1 MSLLGDVL
9 GAIDSVF
16 VILGIIDLI
25 SIPLLLIGYWSGIVS
40 GNVAALSSVI
50 LILVTFIVGAI
61 ESEILQSLIEGIATI
76 IVTIVEGIASLIEA
90 IIGIFS

>member
-1 MSLLGDVL
+1 MSLLSDVL
-9 GAIDSVF
+9 GAIDSF
-16 VILGIIDLI
+16 FALLGIIDLI
-25 SIPLLLIGYWSGIVS
+25 TIPILLIGYWNGIVS

-61 ESEILQSLIEGIATI
+61 ESDILQSIIEGIATV

-90 IIGIFS
+90 IVGIFS